1 MKAWQMEKELM
12 EKAIPKLLTEEEQG
26 WSAIEPLE
34 KAEDARIKLWWYS
47 EVPGSG
53 APERLIIA
61 AIQSMENK
69 GFQVEEAEALIQPGL
84 KAFQE
89 DDMAS
94 LHRISGQIFHLLNQA
109 PVNEAS
115 PYWKYAAYTSWDQLK
130 QAANFPASVSFD
142 VTQAS
147 FQDQLYAGWLAQ
159 IIGGAIGT
167 AMEGYTTHQLKKAFG
182 KVDGYVRKPNTFN
195 DDITYELA
203 FLKAFES
210 KGFQISAADIA
221 DQWLALVPFGWS
233 AEDIAL
239 RNLKLGIYPPESG
252 TLHNPFSDW
261 IGAQM
266 RGAVCGMVAP
276 GNAEEA
282 ARLAWLDGSISHA
295 NNGILGEV
303 FNAVLTARAFVT
315 THMPSL
321 VEEVVAMM
329 PKDAEYTSVV
339 NFALEQCRK
348 TNQWETAW
356 RACEEKYEAYNWI
369 HAYPNAA
376 AQVVA
381 LWFGHNDFNETMNI
395 IALAGQD
402 VDCNAAQIATM
413 LGIAR
418 GVESIDAKWRD
429 PIGDQL
435 DTYLRGMKQMT
446 ISGLA
451 RWTAAVAQKAA
462 IGAIHESPGK
472 ATS

>member
-12 EKAIPKLLTEEEQG
+12 EQAIPKLLTEEEQG

-34 KAEDARIKLWWYS
+34 KAEDARMKLWWYS

-53 APERLIIA
+53 APERLMIA
-61 AIQSMENK
+61 AIQSMENR
-69 GFQVEEAEALIQPGL
+69 GYRVEEAEALIEPGL
-84 KAFQE
+84 DALQKN
-89 DDMAS
+89 DMAA

-109 PVNEAS
+109 PVDEAS
-115 PYWKYAAYTSWDQLK
+115 PYWRFTSYTSWEQLK
-130 QAANFPASVSFD
+130 QSASFLPPVPID
-142 VTQAS
+142 VTQKNYEE
-147 FQDQLYAGWLAQ
+147 QLYAGWLAQ

-182 KVDGYVRKPNTFN
+182 KVDHYVRKPNTFN

-210 KGFQISAADIA
+210 NGFQTSAADIA
-221 DQWLALVPFGWS
+221 DQWLALIPFGWS

-315 THMPSL
+315 TKMRLL
-321 VEEVVAMM
+321 VDEAVKML
-329 PKDAEYTSVV
+329 PRDAEYTQVV
-339 NFALEQCRK
+339 DFALQQCQQ
-348 TNQWETAW
+348 TDHWETAW
-356 RACEEKYEAYNWI
+356 QACEKRYEAYNWI

-381 LWFGHNDFNETMNI
+381 LWFGNDDFNETMNI

-413 LGIAR
+413 LGIAH
-418 GVESIDAKWRD
+418 GVEAIDAKWRE

-435 DTYLRGMKQMT
+435 DTYVRGMKKMT

-451 RWTAAVAQKAA
+451 QWTAEVARQAHK
-462 IGAIHESPGK
+462 
-472 ATS
+472 